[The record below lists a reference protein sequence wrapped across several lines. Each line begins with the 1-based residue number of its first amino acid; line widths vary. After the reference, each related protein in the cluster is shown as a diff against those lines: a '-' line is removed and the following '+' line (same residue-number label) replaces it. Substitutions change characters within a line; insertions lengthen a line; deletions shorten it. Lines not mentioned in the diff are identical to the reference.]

1 MCAHEAAFQGW
12 FFSVPAHHRDEHV
25 VPLVRG
31 TLCWTVTNNERKA
44 HLPARI
50 TLDDKASAGGDA
62 IARGG
67 AGQGICTALHCTRR
81 LPACLP
87 TAAAPDPRITPAKK
101 KAGTRGRVA
110 RCCGRLLPTTPANV
124 TRAACSLARPAGV
137 TWQASAGTLPTAPHQ
152 SSIPSLYIFFQG
164 NNRHLDLAD
173 HA

>member
-67 AGQGICTALHCTRR
+67 AGQGICTT
-81 LPACLP
+81 PACLP
-87 TAAAPDPRITPAKK
+87 TAAAPDPRMYAREGKSRHPR
-101 KAGTRGRVA
+101 AGGAV
-110 RCCGRLLPTTPANV
+110 L
-124 TRAACSLARPAGV
+124 RAATAHHASERDPRCLLISPSGRRHVAGKRGHV
-137 TWQASAGTLPTAPHQ
+137 TNRS
-152 SSIPSLYIFFQG
+152 SSIIDSLSVYFFS
-164 NNRHLDLAD
+164 R
-173 HA
+173 

>member
-12 FFSVPAHHRDEHV
+12 VFSVPAHHRDEHV

-67 AGQGICTALHCTRR
+67 AGQGICTT
-81 LPACLP
+81 PACLP
-87 TAAAPDPRITPAKK
+87 ACPLPRRRTHACTPAKE

>member
-67 AGQGICTALHCTRR
+67 AGQGICTT
-81 LPACLP
+81 PAC
-87 TAAAPDPRITPAKK
+87 
-101 KAGTRGRVA
+101 
-110 RCCGRLLPTTPANV
+110 LPTTPANV
-124 TRAACSLARPAGV
+124 TRAACSLAPSGRRHVAGKRGHV
-137 TWQASAGTLPTAPHQ
+137 TNRS
-152 SSIPSLYIFFQG
+152 SSIIDSLSVYFFFKVIIATSIWLIMHEQDH
-164 NNRHLDLAD
+164 RH
-173 HA
+173 